1 MPAGRA
7 TLYTPWPFVWRQPP
21 PTQRRMCP
29 ERAAVC
35 HRVCVGICS
44 RHGPALQHRHTA
56 QFGDGVRQP
65 GPLRVSRCR
74 AHASSP
80 KPWLQPSTH
89 ICAKRGSPTLPESHG
104 SERERKGLPAESDLK
119 PPAPPTFREG
129 AAGAATTRTEWR
141 TPLGRMLARAPGSHS
156 LLTCM
161 SSSRSRARTL
171 ARVALGRLQSLGGAS
186 ALRRF
191 TRLFGTWTRSVC
203 PPAGRTPRA

>member
-1 MPAGRA
+1 MRRRRRRA
-7 TLYTPWPFVWRQPP
+7 CGCRRRAQAVHGTISAAQPVASDDSRSDCWRERTRRYPRFGPGSRLRSGVRSNVGDRRLSCPREAANPNVRERQRKRPRVRFATVQYRTVDLYSLPYPVHTMWPFDWRQPP

-80 KPWLQPSTH
+80 KP
-89 ICAKRGSPTLPESHG
+89 
-104 SERERKGLPAESDLK
+104 
-119 PPAPPTFREG
+119 
-129 AAGAATTRTEWR
+129 
-141 TPLGRMLARAPGSHS
+141 
-156 LLTCM
+156 
-161 SSSRSRARTL
+161 
-171 ARVALGRLQSLGGAS
+171 
-186 ALRRF
+186 
-191 TRLFGTWTRSVC
+191 
-203 PPAGRTPRA
+203 